1 MRHRLSG
8 RKLNRNTSNR
18 MAMLRNLT
26 TGLLK
31 SEKIVTTE
39 ARAKEVKKLA
49 DKMISLAK
57 EGSLSSRK
65 RALSFIYEEE
75 VVDKL
80 FENLGKRYSDRSGG
94 FVRLVKLGPR
104 LGDGAPQALVE
115 LV

>member
-1 MRHRLSG
+1 MRHSLSG

-18 MAMLRNLT
+18 LAMLRNLT
-26 TGLLK
+26 TSLIK
-31 SEKIVTTE
+31 KERIVTTE

-65 RALSFIYEEE
+65 RAISFIYEEE
-75 VVDKL
+75 AVDKL
-80 FENLGKRYSDRSGG
+80 FDNLGKRYSDRSGG
-94 FVRLVKLGPR
+94 FVRIVKLGPR
-104 LGDGAPQALVE
+104 LGDGAPQAMLE

>member
-26 TGLLK
+26 TSLLK
-31 SEKIVTTE
+31 SEKIITTE
-39 ARAKEVKKLA
+39 ARAKEVKRLA
-49 DKMISLAK
+49 DKMISMAK

-65 RALSFIYEEE
+65 RAISFIYEEE

-80 FENLGKRYSDRSGG
+80 FDNLGKRYSDRSGG
-94 FVRLVKLGPR
+94 FVRIVKMGPR
-104 LGDGAPQALVE
+104 LGDGAPQAMLE